1 MNNTRLTAIAE
12 RKATL
17 ATLAELDR
25 TRLAVALHGIR
36 TIVRPTPTTESL
48 TRARPTAAM
57 LVGLAAPLL
66 GMPRLARWLRF
77 GALALTIYRIA
88 RNWR

>member
-1 MNNTRLTAIAE
+1 
-12 RKATL
+12 
-17 ATLAELDR
+17 
-25 TRLAVALHGIR
+25 
-36 TIVRPTPTTESL
+36 
-48 TRARPTAAM
+48 M